1 MRLTRSLSVGM
12 SSALVLAGVVGVAAP
27 AAAAPN
33 RAAAV
38 GSASHPAAPSNSGP
52 IFHSGAPAPTRGAR
66 RPAAANDLGSTLGA
80 APAAASGSGEK
91 ELPALRTVSSRTYST
106 PRGARRLVATSGPMN
121 YRDGAGVLQP
131 IDDSLVA
138 SGGGYYNLANSYGVQ
153 FPADIS
159 LAPITVTAGSSS
171 LSFRLR
177 GAQSSRGVVKGNT
190 ISYPAVLPG
199 VSVTYSANPAG
210 MQESF
215 TLANA
220 GAPASYAFDV
230 TASPGLSSVSAN
242 GGIDFRTPQGATA
255 LSLAPPYVSDS
266 GPDFGG
272 DPRAVSLTLGRQAGG
287 LSAVLALT
295 PGWLTA
301 PGRVFPVTI
310 DPDIDPSG
318 TALTDCH
325 VVSGRAT
332 TSYCINPAVDVGNY
346 ANTYGLSRTLVKL
359 DTSPIPAES
368 TVLDAQ
374 VNFQAYQL
382 LATSG
387 AVSMQLFQNNQA
399 WTTAATWNTTNGS
412 TGWSS
417 GGGGAPSPAVSWTGP
432 AGPNLVSSG
441 TAPYGR
447 YSWYGTSTVQSWV
460 NGSAVNNGF
469 LLRAANEAAA
479 GIVRFGSSHNSS
491 NPPDIDVEYYPPV
504 GQQSIYTYT
513 SQQLTGHASAAVN
526 VATGNLIARTDEI
539 SVRGTGTSAPFT
551 HYYNSALAKDLIAG
565 YGDAPDGATLTPGWT
580 GTLNQETYLSRG
592 GPIGVQGSV
601 TMFAEGGAPLVF
613 NHPASATNNFTAP
626 AGVNATL
633 VLGTVNQPAFG
644 SFDTVIFHDSGL
656 TYHFDAGTAGDE
668 VLVSITTKNGK
679 TINVNG
685 TRSCVCSTSPP
696 ATSVTD
702 TQGRNFPY
710 GYTVDN
716 NFNDANNGLSFLTSL
731 GDTAGGR
738 AAAFGFNSDFTHL
751 TSYTDPA
758 GGSYQ
763 YGYDPVSNLLTSITT
778 PAGRSLTV
786 AYDSAGRVASTSR
799 STGGTTLSTRYAYLG
814 NDGGAPAGSVGLTQ
828 LTDPAGNITKYYFN
842 SQREV
847 IRTTDP
853 LGRHRDKSFD
863 PATGN
868 VMSLTNNL
876 SQVSTLAYDTSRNLS
891 KIQAPSS
898 GGSNSPVTTTFNG
911 YSAGAQPQPTSVKD
925 PQNNVSTFA
934 VDGASQVTGVTG
946 PGPSSAKTTL
956 SYNGDGTVAS
966 STDANNNITRYG
978 YTGGNLTGITP
989 PAPLGATSI
998 GPDADSRPHTIT
1010 DGNGHT
1016 TTNTY
1021 DRLDRIT
1028 NVGYPDGTSISY
1040 GFDGDDNLTA
1050 RTDRDG
1056 ASTSIGYD
1064 GLSRPTSQNFRG
1076 TSQTFGYDASSN
1088 LTGLTDPGGTVGYG
1102 YNAAG
1107 DVTSVTE
1114 PGGNC
1119 TGFSLTANPQ
1129 ALPAAGSGCTLFHY
1143 DGNARRDQQATPG
1156 GVLQVLSY
1164 DNAGHQTE
1172 IKASQG
1178 ATVLSDLAYSYTKP
1192 GTSIDTSL
1200 RQNVTDKLAGKTT
1213 SYSYDELNRLTAA
1226 TGVLT
1231 GPGTTAD
1238 YHYGYDNNGNRTSSS
1253 VNGGPNPGY
1262 SYNGANQL
1270 TATGGTTAG
1279 YDGAGNLTSTSA
1291 GFAAGYDTAN
1301 TTTSATNPTGGAGST
1316 FSYADAGQ
1324 TVRLTAG
1331 STSFTQSVL
1340 GLASTA
1346 AGGTLS
1352 SYTRDPAGNLI
1363 AQRTGNTPGQ
1373 TANSYYLRDSIGT
1386 VTGLTDASGNRQASY
1401 SYDPYGQLTASSGNA
1416 AAGNPFRFA
1425 GGYQDPTGLYH
1436 YGQRYYDPA
1445 LGRWTQQ
1452 DNLSHLGDLN
1462 QADRYTYTGGDP
1474 VNNIDPG
1481 GFCVFCSI
1489 VGGFVTAGVA
1499 VSIIPATTLA
1509 GGVIGLSVGPEGA
1522 AVGGALGAAAG
1533 GFASACAGATA
1544 SSYLAGGDQPV
1555 CPSPVNSIGAGLF
1568 GAVTSLL

>member
-1 MRLTRSLSVGM
+1 
-12 SSALVLAGVVGVAAP
+12 
-27 AAAAPN
+27 
-33 RAAAV
+33 
-38 GSASHPAAPSNSGP
+38 
-52 IFHSGAPAPTRGAR
+52 
-66 RPAAANDLGSTLGA
+66 
-80 APAAASGSGEK
+80 
-91 ELPALRTVSSRTYST
+91 
-106 PRGARRLVATSGPMN
+106 MN

-138 SGGGYYNLANSYGVQ
+138 SGGGYHNLANSYGVQ

-177 GAQSSRGVVKGNT
+177 GAQSSRGVVSGNT

-287 LSAVLALT
+287 PSAVLALT

-346 ANTYGLSRTLVKL
+346 ANNYGLSRTLIKL

-374 VNFQAYQL
+374 VNFYATYLQA
-382 LATSG
+382 TNS

-417 GGGGAPSPAVSWTGP
+417 GGGGAPSSTVSWTGP
-432 AGPNLVSSG
+432 AGPNLVTSG

-447 YSWYGTSTVQSWV
+447 YSWYGTSTVQSWL
-460 NGSAVNNGF
+460 NGATVNNGF
-469 LLRAANEAAA
+469 LLRATNEAAA

-580 GTLNQETYLSRG
+580 GTLNQETYLTRG
-592 GPIGVQGSV
+592 GPIEALGSV

-613 NHPASATNNFTAP
+613 NHPVSATNNFTAP
-626 AGVNATL
+626 PGVNATL
-633 VLGTVNQPAFG
+633 TLGTASSSFG
-644 SFDTVIFHDSGL
+644 SFDTVTFHDSGL
-656 TYHFDAGTAGDE
+656 TYHFAGGTPGDE
-668 VLVSITTKNGK
+668 VLTSITTKNGK
-679 TINVNG
+679 TISING
-685 TRSCVCSTSPP
+685 TYSCVCSTSPP

-716 NFNDANNGLSFLTSL
+716 NFYDANNGLSFLTSL

-738 AAAFGFNSDFTHL
+738 AAAFGFNADFTHL

-763 YGYDPVSNLLTSITT
+763 YGYDPASNLLTSITT

-786 AYDSAGRVASTSR
+786 GYDSAGRVASTSR

-828 LTDPAGNITKYYFN
+828 VTDPAGNITKYYFN

-863 PATGN
+863 PTSGN

-876 SQVSTLAYDTSRNLS
+876 SQVSTLSYDTSRNLS
-891 KIQAPSS
+891 KIQSPSS

-911 YSAGAQPQPTSVKD
+911 YSTGAQPQPTSVKD

-1028 NVGYPDGTSISY
+1028 NVGYPDGTSIGY

-1076 TSQTFGYDASSN
+1076 TSQMFGYDAMNN
-1088 LTGLTDPGGTVGYG
+1088 LTGLTDPGGAVGYG

-1192 GTSIDTSL
+1192 STSIDTGL
-1200 RQNVTDKLAGKTT
+1200 RQNVTDKVAGKTT

-1238 YHYGYDNNGNRTSSS
+1238 YHYGYDNNLNRTSSA

-1262 SYNGANQL
+1262 SYNAANQL

-1279 YDGAGNLTSTSA
+1279 YDGAGNLTSTSS

-1301 TTTSATNPTGGAGST
+1301 TTTNATNPTGGAATS

-1331 STSFTQSVL
+1331 STGFTQSVL
-1340 GLASTA
+1340 GLASA
-1346 AGGTLS
+1346 SSSGTLT

-1373 TANSYYLRDSIGT
+1373 TANNYYLRDSIGT

-1401 SYDPYGQLTASSGNA
+1401 YYDPYGQLTSSSGNA

-1445 LGRWTQQ
+1445 LGRFTQQ
-1452 DNLSHLGDLN
+1452 DSLSHLGDLN
-1462 QADRYTYTGGDP
+1462 QADRYVYAGGDP
-1474 VNNIDPG
+1474 INNADPSGLCFAGLFGSGCNNPVYDTLNGACGNALSSAIG
-1481 GFCVFCSI
+1481 GGALAIGSGIYGI
-1489 VGGFVTAGVA
+1489 VTAPSGVGIAVGVLGVTAGV
-1499 VSIIPATTLA
+1499 
-1509 GGVIGLSVGPEGA
+1509 
-1522 AVGGALGAAAG
+1522 LGAYQG
-1533 GFASACAGATA
+1533 GNALANGAC
-1544 SSYLAGGDQPV
+1544 
-1555 CPSPVNSIGAGLF
+1555 
-1568 GAVTSLL
+1568 